1 MSSLAARVAFYPSL
15 FYNMVME
22 KVTSR
27 KWYNRIDQTVV
38 LGALPFRSMS
48 SKLTSEENVRG
59 VITMNEEYE
68 TWLLCNSTEE
78 WKALGVE
85 QLRLSTVD
93 FMGVPKLEHLKE
105 GVEFIHKH
113 RKNGSSVYI
122 HCKAGRSRSATMV
135 AAYLIQTHKWKPEV
149 AAAFIAKHRPHII
162 IRNNQLQ
169 MLEMFY
175 SLVNGSGE
183 PQSGG

>member
-1 MSSLAARVAFYPSL
+1 MYVVARVAFYPSL

-68 TWLLCNSTEE
+68 TWLLCNSTE
-78 WKALGVE
+78 
-85 QLRLSTVD
+85 
-93 FMGVPKLEHLKE
+93 
-105 GVEFIHKH
+105 
-113 RKNGSSVYI
+113 
-122 HCKAGRSRSATMV
+122 AGRSRSATMV
-135 AAYLIQTHKWKPEV
+135 AAYLIQWKPEV

-162 IRNNQLQ
+162 SGTISCKCWRCFTAWL
-169 MLEMFY
+169 MVL
-175 SLVNGSGE
+175 GE
-183 PQSGG
+183 PQSGAEHSDHCPV